1 MHNDHDRDTHRHDHG
16 HDHNHDHD
24 HSHAHDPHDHRAEPG
39 HVVDD
44 EASSL
49 EAKAIMNALQELL
62 IERHLLTA
70 DEVRQQIE
78 RMESPGIHLGARIVA
93 RAWTD
98 PAFKQRLLADGKSA
112 AAELGITVGEAH
124 LQVVDNTPDRHNV
137 IVCTLCSCYPRSIL
151 GQPPS
156 WYYSKHFRARAVNEP
171 RAVLKEFGVELPS
184 SIEVQVHDSNAD
196 LRYIVLPMRPAGT
209 DGWNE
214 EQLAALVT
222 RDSLVGC
229 AIPAA

>member
-1 MHNDHDRDTHRHDHG
+1 MHTENDRDHH
-16 HDHNHDHD
+16 HDHD
-24 HSHAHDPHDHRAEPG
+24 HDHPHDHDHAHDPHDHRAEPG
-39 HVVDD
+39 HAKDD
-44 EASSL
+44 TAQSL
-49 EAKAIMNALQELL
+49 EAKAILEALQELL
-62 IERHLLTA
+62 IERRLLSA
-70 DEVRQQIE
+70 EDVRKQIE
-78 RMESPGIHLGARIVA
+78 SMEAPGIHLGARIVA

-98 PAFKQRLLADGKSA
+98 PAFKSRLLEDGKA
-112 AAELGITVGEAH
+112 ACAELGITVGEAH

-156 WYYSKHFRARAVNEP
+156 WYYSKHFRARTVNEP
-171 RAVLKEFGVELPS
+171 RAVLREFGVELPS

-196 LRYIVLPMRPAGT
+196 LRYIVLPMRPTGT
-209 DGWNE
+209 EGWSE

-222 RDSLVGC
+222 RDSLVGT

>member
-1 MHNDHDRDTHRHDHG
+1 MHTDNDRDHHDHHHG
-16 HDHNHDHD
+16 HDHD
-24 HSHAHDPHDHRAEPG
+24 HAHDPHDHRGEPG
-39 HVVDD
+39 HAKDD
-44 EASSL
+44 TAQSL
-49 EAKAIMNALQELL
+49 EAKAILDALQELL
-62 IERHLLTA
+62 VERKLLTA
-70 DEVRQQIE
+70 EEVRQQIE
-78 RMESPGIHLGARIVA
+78 RMEAPGIHLGARIVA

-98 PAFKQRLLADGKSA
+98 PAFKQRLLEDGKTA
-112 AAELGITVGEAH
+112 AAELGIVVGEAH

-209 DGWNE
+209 DGWSE

-222 RDSLVGC
+222 RDSLVGT
-229 AIPAA
+229 AVPSA

>member
-1 MHNDHDRDTHRHDHG
+1 MHTENDHQ
-16 HDHNHDHD
+16 DHD
-24 HSHAHDPHDHRAEPG
+24 HHAEGHHAHGHAHDPHDHRGEPG
-39 HVVDD
+39 HAKDD
-44 EASSL
+44 TAQSL
-49 EAKAIMNALQELL
+49 EAKAILDALQELL
-62 IERHLLTA
+62 VERKLLTA
-70 DEVRQQIE
+70 EEVRQQIE
-78 RMESPGIHLGARIVA
+78 RMEAPGIHLGARIVA

-98 PAFKQRLLADGKSA
+98 PAFKKRLLDDGKSA
-112 AAELGITVGEAH
+112 CSELGITVGEAH

-171 RAVLKEFGVELPS
+171 RAVLKEFGVELPT

-196 LRYIVLPMRPAGT
+196 LRYIVLPMRPEGT
-209 DGWNE
+209 DGWSE

-222 RDSLVGC
+222 RDSLVGT